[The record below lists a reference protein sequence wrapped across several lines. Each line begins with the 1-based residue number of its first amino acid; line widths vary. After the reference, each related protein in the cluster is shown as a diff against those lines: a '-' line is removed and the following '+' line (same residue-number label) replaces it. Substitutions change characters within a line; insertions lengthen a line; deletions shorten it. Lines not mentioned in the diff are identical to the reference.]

1 MKLFDDFYLLSS
13 VVLSLSLWHT
23 KTPHFL
29 NSIPYC
35 LTNGVQF
42 ILLAAAMAVSMMTAC
57 GTTGGGNGGN
67 GGNNGSKP
75 GTSEGIGN
83 GGNGGNNGSKPGT
96 SEGGD
101 EKPDKP
107 GASVIPADP
116 AKVTWDTSLTKKCY
130 NAVSADDFKVSG
142 LLGGG
147 AFGYATQGK
156 KQFVVNQEDQNRM
169 IAFYTPDGESLYL
182 TSYKLT
188 ADTTVDNLTWTSIEE
203 YGKSEGASD
212 EKIAKEKQGILEEL
226 KETKNLIYIANKVVP
241 LTFSA
246 ENYTDPS
253 AQEFYRESIKAN
265 VDGVVYTYEFY
276 YAAKDMAD
284 GNGKVVYKNK
294 KGDMTR
300 ICRVND
306 DTSTQLVVS
315 TQLSRCDAKMFP
327 KVN

>member
-1 MKLFDDFYLLSS
+1 MGVKHIFE
-13 VVLSLSLWHT
+13 VLRNKKQETCIMRWY
-23 KTPHFL
+23 KKAAA
-29 NSIPYC
+29 
-35 LTNGVQF
+35 V
-42 ILLAAAMAVSMMTAC
+42 LLAAAMAVSMMTAC

-75 GTSEGIGN
+75 GTSEGSGN

-156 KQFVVNQEDQNRM
+156 KQFVVNQEHQNTM

-188 ADTTVDNLTWTSIEE
+188 ADTTDTTVNDLTWTSIEK
-203 YGKSEGASD
+203 YGKSEGAND

-226 KETKNLIYIANKVVP
+226 KEIKNLIYIANKVVP

-246 ENYTDPS
+246 ENYTDPF

-284 GNGKVVYKNK
+284 GNGKVVYK

-300 ICRVND
+300 IRRVNGG
-306 DTSTQLVVS
+306 TSTQLFVS

-327 KVN
+327 KGN

>member
-1 MKLFDDFYLLSS
+1 MGVKHIFE
-13 VVLSLSLWHT
+13 VLRNKKQETCIMRWY
-23 KTPHFL
+23 KKAAA
-29 NSIPYC
+29 
-35 LTNGVQF
+35 V
-42 ILLAAAMAVSMMTAC
+42 LLAAAMAVSMMTAC
-57 GTTGGGNGGN
+57 GTTGG
-67 GGNNGSKP
+67 
-75 GTSEGIGN
+75 GN

-156 KQFVVNQEDQNRM
+156 KQFVVNQEHQNRM

-188 ADTTVDNLTWTSIEE
+188 ADTTDTTVNDLTWTSIEK
-203 YGKSEGASD
+203 YGKSEGAND

-226 KETKNLIYIANKVVP
+226 KEIKNLIYIANKVVP

-246 ENYTDPS
+246 ENYTDS
-253 AQEFYRESIKAN
+253 FAQEFYRESIKAN

-284 GNGKVVYKNK
+284 GNGKVVYK

-300 ICRVND
+300 IRRVNGG
-306 DTSTQLVVS
+306 TSTQLFVS

-327 KVN
+327 KGN

>member
-1 MKLFDDFYLLSS
+1 MRWYKKAAA
-13 VVLSLSLWHT
+13 V
-23 KTPHFL
+23 
-29 NSIPYC
+29 
-35 LTNGVQF
+35 
-42 ILLAAAMAVSMMTAC
+42 LLAAAMAVSMMTAC

-75 GTSEGIGN
+75 GTSEDSGN

-156 KQFVVNQEDQNRM
+156 KQFVVNQEDQNTM

-188 ADTTVDNLTWTSIEE
+188 ADTTDTTVNDLTWTSIEK
-203 YGKSEGASD
+203 YGKSKGAND

-226 KETKNLIYIANKVVP
+226 KEIKNLIYIANKVVP

-246 ENYTDPS
+246 ENYTDS
-253 AQEFYRESIKAN
+253 FAQEFYRESIKAN

-284 GNGKVVYKNK
+284 GNGKVVYK

-300 ICRVND
+300 IRRVNGG
-306 DTSTQLVVS
+306 TSTQLFVS

-327 KVN
+327 KGN

>member
-1 MKLFDDFYLLSS
+1 
-13 VVLSLSLWHT
+13 
-23 KTPHFL
+23 
-29 NSIPYC
+29 
-35 LTNGVQF
+35 
-42 ILLAAAMAVSMMTAC
+42 MAVSMMTAC

-75 GTSEGIGN
+75 GTSEGSGN

-156 KQFVVNQEDQNRM
+156 KQFVVNQEDQNMM

-188 ADTTVDNLTWTSIEE
+188 ADTTDTTVNDLTWTSIEK
-203 YGKSEGASD
+203 YGKSEGAND

-226 KETKNLIYIANKVVP
+226 KEIKNLIYIANKVVP

-246 ENYTDPS
+246 ENYTDS
-253 AQEFYRESIKAN
+253 FAQEFYRESIKAN

-284 GNGKVVYKNK
+284 GNGKVVYK

-300 ICRVND
+300 IRRVNGG
-306 DTSTQLVVS
+306 TSTQLFVS

-327 KVN
+327 KGN

>member
-1 MKLFDDFYLLSS
+1 MRWYKKAAA
-13 VVLSLSLWHT
+13 V
-23 KTPHFL
+23 
-29 NSIPYC
+29 
-35 LTNGVQF
+35 
-42 ILLAAAMAVSMMTAC
+42 LLAAAMAVSMMTAC

-75 GTSEGIGN
+75 GTSEGSGN

-156 KQFVVNQEDQNRM
+156 KQFVVNQEHQNTM

-188 ADTTVDNLTWTSIEE
+188 ADTTDTTVNDLTWTSIEK
-203 YGKSEGASD
+203 YGKSKGAND

-226 KETKNLIYIANKVVP
+226 KEIKNLIYIANKVVP

-246 ENYTDPS
+246 ENYTDS
-253 AQEFYRESIKAN
+253 FAQEFYRESIKAN

-284 GNGKVVYKNK
+284 GNGKVVYK

-300 ICRVND
+300 IRRVNGG
-306 DTSTQLVVS
+306 TSTQLFVS

-327 KVN
+327 KGN

>member
-1 MKLFDDFYLLSS
+1 MRWYKKAAA
-13 VVLSLSLWHT
+13 V
-23 KTPHFL
+23 
-29 NSIPYC
+29 
-35 LTNGVQF
+35 
-42 ILLAAAMAVSMMTAC
+42 LLAAAMAVSMMTAC

-75 GTSEGIGN
+75 GTSEGSGN

-156 KQFVVNQEDQNRM
+156 KQFVVNQEDQNTM

-188 ADTTVDNLTWTSIEE
+188 ADTTDTTVNDLTWTSIEE
-203 YGKSEGASD
+203 CRKSEGASD
-212 EKIAKEKQGILEEL
+212 EKIAKEKQGILDEL
-226 KETKNLIYIANKVVP
+226 KEPKNLIYIANKVVP

-246 ENYTDPS
+246 ENYTDPF

-276 YAAKDMAD
+276 YAAKDMTD
-284 GNGKVVYKNK
+284 GNGKAVYK

-300 ICRVND
+300 IRRVNGG
-306 DTSTQLVVS
+306 TSTQLFVS

-327 KVN
+327 KGN

>member
-1 MKLFDDFYLLSS
+1 MGVKHIFE
-13 VVLSLSLWHT
+13 VLRNKKQETCIMRWY
-23 KTPHFL
+23 KKAAA
-29 NSIPYC
+29 
-35 LTNGVQF
+35 V
-42 ILLAAAMAVSMMTAC
+42 LLAAAMAVSMMTAC

-75 GTSEGIGN
+75 GTSEGSGN

-156 KQFVVNQEDQNRM
+156 KQFVVNQEDQNTM

-188 ADTTVDNLTWTSIEE
+188 ADTTVNNLTWTSIEA

-212 EKIAKEKQGILEEL
+212 EKIAIEKQGILDEL

-284 GNGKVVYKNK
+284 GNGKVVYK

-300 ICRVND
+300 IRQVNGG
-306 DTSTQLVVS
+306 TSTQLFVS

-327 KVN
+327 KGN

>member
-1 MKLFDDFYLLSS
+1 MRWYKKAAA
-13 VVLSLSLWHT
+13 V
-23 KTPHFL
+23 
-29 NSIPYC
+29 
-35 LTNGVQF
+35 
-42 ILLAAAMAVSMMTAC
+42 LLAAAMAVSMMTAC

-75 GTSEGIGN
+75 GTSEG
-83 GGNGGNNGSKPGT
+83 
-96 SEGGD
+96 GD

-107 GASVIPADP
+107 GASAIPADP

-156 KQFVVNQEDQNRM
+156 KQFVVNQEHQNTM

-188 ADTTVDNLTWTSIEE
+188 ADTTDTTVNDLTWTSIEA
-203 YGKSEGASD
+203 YGKSEGAND

-226 KETKNLIYIANKVVP
+226 KEIKNLIYIANKVVP

-246 ENYTDPS
+246 ENYTDS
-253 AQEFYRESIKAN
+253 FAQEFYRESIKAN

-284 GNGKVVYKNK
+284 GNGKVVYK

-300 ICRVND
+300 IRRVNGG
-306 DTSTQLVVS
+306 TSTQLFVS

-327 KVN
+327 KGN

>member
-1 MKLFDDFYLLSS
+1 MRWYKKAAA
-13 VVLSLSLWHT
+13 V
-23 KTPHFL
+23 
-29 NSIPYC
+29 
-35 LTNGVQF
+35 
-42 ILLAAAMAVSMMTAC
+42 LLAAAMAVSMMTAC

-75 GTSEGIGN
+75 GTSEGSGN

-101 EKPDKP
+101 EKSDKP

-156 KQFVVNQEDQNRM
+156 KQFVVNQEHQNTM

-188 ADTTVDNLTWTSIEE
+188 ADTTDTTVNDLTWTSIEK
-203 YGKSEGASD
+203 YGKSEGAND

-226 KETKNLIYIANKVVP
+226 KEIKNLIYIANKVVP
-241 LTFSA
+241 RTFSA
-246 ENYTDPS
+246 ENDTDS
-253 AQEFYRESIKAN
+253 FAQEFYRESIKAN

-284 GNGKVVYKNK
+284 GNGKVVYK

-300 ICRVND
+300 IRRVNGG
-306 DTSTQLVVS
+306 TSTQLFVS

-327 KVN
+327 KGN

>member
-1 MKLFDDFYLLSS
+1 MGVKHIFE
-13 VVLSLSLWHT
+13 VLRNKKQETCIMRWY
-23 KTPHFL
+23 KKAAA
-29 NSIPYC
+29 
-35 LTNGVQF
+35 V
-42 ILLAAAMAVSMMTAC
+42 LLAAAMAVSMMTAC
-57 GTTGGGNGGN
+57 GTTGG
-67 GGNNGSKP
+67 
-75 GTSEGIGN
+75 GN

-130 NAVSADDFKVSG
+130 NAVSADNFKVSG

-156 KQFVVNQEDQNRM
+156 KQFVVNQEDQNTM

-188 ADTTVDNLTWTSIEE
+188 ADTTVNNLTWTSIEE
-203 YGKSEGASD
+203 YGKSKGAND

-226 KETKNLIYIANKVVP
+226 KEIKNLIYIANKVVP

-246 ENYTDPS
+246 ENYTEPF

-284 GNGKVVYKNK
+284 GNGKVVYK

-306 DTSTQLVVS
+306 DTSTLLFVS

-327 KVN
+327 KGN

>member
-1 MKLFDDFYLLSS
+1 MRWYKKAAA
-13 VVLSLSLWHT
+13 V
-23 KTPHFL
+23 
-29 NSIPYC
+29 
-35 LTNGVQF
+35 
-42 ILLAAAMAVSMMTAC
+42 LLAAAMAVSMMTAC

-75 GTSEGIGN
+75 GTSEGSGN

-96 SEGGD
+96 SGGGD

-156 KQFVVNQEDQNRM
+156 KQFVVNQEDQNTM

-188 ADTTVDNLTWTSIEE
+188 ADTTDTTVNDLTWTSIEK
-203 YGKSEGASD
+203 YGKSKGAND

-226 KETKNLIYIANKVVP
+226 KEIKNLIYIANKVVP

-246 ENYTDPS
+246 ENYTDS
-253 AQEFYRESIKAN
+253 FAQEFYRESIKAN

-284 GNGKVVYKNK
+284 GNGKVVYK

-300 ICRVND
+300 IRRVNGG
-306 DTSTQLVVS
+306 TSTQLFVS

-327 KVN
+327 KGN

>member
-1 MKLFDDFYLLSS
+1 MRWYKKAAA
-13 VVLSLSLWHT
+13 V
-23 KTPHFL
+23 
-29 NSIPYC
+29 
-35 LTNGVQF
+35 
-42 ILLAAAMAVSMMTAC
+42 LLAAAMAVSMMTAC

-75 GTSEGIGN
+75 GTSEGSGN

-156 KQFVVNQEDQNRM
+156 KQFVVNQEHQNTM

-188 ADTTVDNLTWTSIEE
+188 ADTTDTTVNDLTWTSIEK
-203 YGKSEGASD
+203 YGKSKGAND

-226 KETKNLIYIANKVVP
+226 KEIKNLIYIANKVVP

-246 ENYTDPS
+246 ENYTDS
-253 AQEFYRESIKAN
+253 FAQEFYRESIKAN
-265 VDGVVYTYEFY
+265 VDGVGYTYEFY

-284 GNGKVVYKNK
+284 GNGKVVYK

-300 ICRVND
+300 IRRVNGG
-306 DTSTQLVVS
+306 TSTQLFVS

-327 KVN
+327 KGN

>member
-1 MKLFDDFYLLSS
+1 VGVKHIFE
-13 VVLSLSLWHT
+13 VLRNKKQETCIMRWY
-23 KTPHFL
+23 KKAAA
-29 NSIPYC
+29 
-35 LTNGVQF
+35 V
-42 ILLAAAMAVSMMTAC
+42 LLAAAMAVSMMTAC

-75 GTSEGIGN
+75 GTSEGSGN

-107 GASVIPADP
+107 GASAIPADP

-156 KQFVVNQEDQNRM
+156 KQFVVNQEDQNTM

-188 ADTTVDNLTWTSIEE
+188 ADTTVNDLTWTSIEE
-203 YGKSEGASD
+203 YGKSEGAND
-212 EKIAKEKQGILEEL
+212 EKIAKEKQGILDEL
-226 KETKNLIYIANKVVP
+226 KEIKNLIYIANKVVP

-246 ENYTDPS
+246 ENYTDPF

-265 VDGVVYTYEFY
+265 VDDVVYTYEFY

-284 GNGKVVYKNK
+284 GNGKVVYK

-300 ICRVND
+300 IRRVNGG
-306 DTSTQLVVS
+306 TSTQLFVS

-327 KVN
+327 KGN

>member
-1 MKLFDDFYLLSS
+1 MGVKHIFE
-13 VVLSLSLWHT
+13 VLRNKKQETCIMRWY
-23 KTPHFL
+23 KKAAA
-29 NSIPYC
+29 
-35 LTNGVQF
+35 V
-42 ILLAAAMAVSMMTAC
+42 LLAAAMAVSMMTAC

-75 GTSEGIGN
+75 STSEGSGN

-107 GASVIPADP
+107 GASAIPADP

-156 KQFVVNQEDQNRM
+156 KQFVVNQEDQNTM

-188 ADTTVDNLTWTSIEE
+188 ADTTDTTVNDLTWTSIEE

-246 ENYTDPS
+246 ENYTDS
-253 AQEFYRESIKAN
+253 FAQEFYRESIKAN

-284 GNGKVVYKNK
+284 GNGKAVYK

-300 ICRVND
+300 IRRVNGG
-306 DTSTQLVVS
+306 TSTQLFVS

-327 KVN
+327 KGN

>member
-1 MKLFDDFYLLSS
+1 MGVKHIFE
-13 VVLSLSLWHT
+13 VLRNKKQETCIMRWY
-23 KTPHFL
+23 KKAAA
-29 NSIPYC
+29 
-35 LTNGVQF
+35 V
-42 ILLAAAMAVSMMTAC
+42 LLAAAMAVSMMTAC
-57 GTTGGGNGGN
+57 GTTGGGDGGN

-75 GTSEGIGN
+75 GTSEGSGN

-156 KQFVVNQEDQNRM
+156 KQFVVNQEDQNMM

-188 ADTTVDNLTWTSIEE
+188 ADTTDTTVNDLTWTSIEK
-203 YGKSEGASD
+203 YGKSEGAND

-226 KETKNLIYIANKVVP
+226 KEIKNLIYIANKVVP

-246 ENYTDPS
+246 ENYTDS
-253 AQEFYRESIKAN
+253 FAQEFYRESIKAN

-284 GNGKVVYKNK
+284 GNGKVVYK

-300 ICRVND
+300 IRRVNGG
-306 DTSTQLVVS
+306 TSTQLFVS

-327 KVN
+327 KGN

>member
-1 MKLFDDFYLLSS
+1 MGVKHIFE
-13 VVLSLSLWHT
+13 VLRNKKQETCIMRWY
-23 KTPHFL
+23 KKAAA
-29 NSIPYC
+29 
-35 LTNGVQF
+35 V
-42 ILLAAAMAVSMMTAC
+42 LLAAAMAVSMMTAC
-57 GTTGGGNGGN
+57 GTTGG
-67 GGNNGSKP
+67 
-75 GTSEGIGN
+75 GN

-156 KQFVVNQEDQNRM
+156 KQFVVNQEDQNTM

-188 ADTTVDNLTWTSIEE
+188 ADTTVNNLTWTSIEA

-212 EKIAKEKQGILEEL
+212 EKIAIEKQGILDEL
-226 KETKNLIYIANKVVP
+226 KEPKNLIYIANKVVP

-246 ENYTDPS
+246 ENYTNPF

-284 GNGKVVYKNK
+284 GNGKVVYK

-300 ICRVND
+300 IRRVNGG
-306 DTSTQLVVS
+306 TSTQLFVS

-327 KVN
+327 KGN

>member
-1 MKLFDDFYLLSS
+1 MGVKHIFE
-13 VVLSLSLWHT
+13 VLRNKKQETCIMRWY
-23 KTPHFL
+23 KKAAA
-29 NSIPYC
+29 
-35 LTNGVQF
+35 V
-42 ILLAAAMAVSMMTAC
+42 LLAAAMAVSMMTAC

-75 GTSEGIGN
+75 GTSEGGEE
-83 GGNGGNNGSKPGT
+83 KPGKP
-96 SEGGD
+96 EGGEEKPD
-101 EKPDKP
+101 KPEGGEEKPDKP

>member
-1 MKLFDDFYLLSS
+1 MRWYKKAAA
-13 VVLSLSLWHT
+13 V
-23 KTPHFL
+23 
-29 NSIPYC
+29 
-35 LTNGVQF
+35 
-42 ILLAAAMAVSMMTAC
+42 LLAAAMAVSMMTAC

-75 GTSEGIGN
+75 GTSEGSGN

-156 KQFVVNQEDQNRM
+156 KQFVVNQEDQNTM

-188 ADTTVDNLTWTSIEE
+188 ADTTDTTVNDLTWTSIEK
-203 YGKSEGASD
+203 YGKSKGAND

-226 KETKNLIYIANKVVP
+226 KEIKNLIYIANKVVP

-300 ICRVND
+300 IRRVNGG
-306 DTSTQLVVS
+306 TSTQLFVS

>member
-1 MKLFDDFYLLSS
+1 MGVKHIFE
-13 VVLSLSLWHT
+13 VLRNKKQETCIMRWY
-23 KTPHFL
+23 KKAAA
-29 NSIPYC
+29 
-35 LTNGVQF
+35 V
-42 ILLAAAMAVSMMTAC
+42 LLAAAMAVSMMTAC

-75 GTSEGIGN
+75 GTSEGSGN

-156 KQFVVNQEDQNRM
+156 KQFVVNQEHQNTM

-188 ADTTVDNLTWTSIEE
+188 ADTTDTTVNNLTWTSIEA

-284 GNGKVVYKNK
+284 GNGKVVYK

-300 ICRVND
+300 IRRVNGG
-306 DTSTQLVVS
+306 TSTQLFVS

-327 KVN
+327 KGN

>member
-1 MKLFDDFYLLSS
+1 MRWYKKAAA
-13 VVLSLSLWHT
+13 V
-23 KTPHFL
+23 
-29 NSIPYC
+29 
-35 LTNGVQF
+35 
-42 ILLAAAMAVSMMTAC
+42 LLAAAMAVSMMTAC

-75 GTSEGIGN
+75 GTSEGSGN

-156 KQFVVNQEDQNRM
+156 KQFVVNQEHQNTM

-188 ADTTVDNLTWTSIEE
+188 ADTTDTTVNDLTWTSIEK
-203 YGKSEGASD
+203 YGKSKGAND

-226 KETKNLIYIANKVVP
+226 KEIKNLIYIANKVVP

-246 ENYTDPS
+246 ENDTDS
-253 AQEFYRESIKAN
+253 FAQEFYRESIKAN

-284 GNGKVVYKNK
+284 GNGKVVYK

-300 ICRVND
+300 IRRVNGG
-306 DTSTQLVVS
+306 TSTQLFVS

-327 KVN
+327 KGN

>member
-1 MKLFDDFYLLSS
+1 MRLYQKAAA
-13 VVLSLSLWHT
+13 V
-23 KTPHFL
+23 
-29 NSIPYC
+29 
-35 LTNGVQF
+35 
-42 ILLAAAMAVSMMTAC
+42 LLAAAMAVSMMTAC

-67 GGNNGSKP
+67 GGDNGSKP
-75 GTSEGIGN
+75 GTSEGGGN
-83 GGNGGNNGSKPGT
+83 GDNGGNNGSKPGT

-147 AFGYATQGK
+147 AFGYATHGK
-156 KQFVVNQEDQNRM
+156 KQFVVNQEDQKDQSTM

-188 ADTTVDNLTWTSIEE
+188 ADTTVNDLTWMSIEE
-203 YGKSEGASD
+203 SWKSEGASD
-212 EKIAKEKQGILEEL
+212 EKIAIEKQGILDEL
-226 KETKNLIYIANKVVP
+226 KEPKNLIYIANKVVP

-246 ENYTDPS
+246 ENYTDS
-253 AQEFYRESIKAN
+253 FAQEFYRESIKAN

-284 GNGKVVYKNK
+284 GNGKVVYK

-300 ICRVND
+300 ICRVNGG
-306 DTSTQLVVS
+306 TSTQLFVS

-327 KVN
+327 KGN

>member
-1 MKLFDDFYLLSS
+1 MRWYKKAAA
-13 VVLSLSLWHT
+13 V
-23 KTPHFL
+23 
-29 NSIPYC
+29 
-35 LTNGVQF
+35 
-42 ILLAAAMAVSMMTAC
+42 LLAAAMAVSMMTAC

-75 GTSEGIGN
+75 GTSEGSGN

-156 KQFVVNQEDQNRM
+156 KQFVVNQEHQNRM

-188 ADTTVDNLTWTSIEE
+188 ADTTDTTVNDLTWTSIEK
-203 YGKSEGASD
+203 YGKSEGAND

-226 KETKNLIYIANKVVP
+226 KEIKNLIYIANKVVP

-246 ENYTDPS
+246 ENYTDS
-253 AQEFYRESIKAN
+253 FAQEFYRESIKAN

-284 GNGKVVYKNK
+284 GNGKVVYK

-300 ICRVND
+300 IRRVNGG
-306 DTSTQLVVS
+306 TSTQLFVS

-327 KVN
+327 KGN

>member
-1 MKLFDDFYLLSS
+1 MGVKHIFE
-13 VVLSLSLWHT
+13 VLRNKKQETCIMRSNN
-23 KTPHFL
+23 KAAA
-29 NSIPYC
+29 
-35 LTNGVQF
+35 V
-42 ILLAAAMAVSMMTAC
+42 LLAAAMAVSMMTAC
-57 GTTGGGNGGN
+57 GTTGG
-67 GGNNGSKP
+67 
-75 GTSEGIGN
+75 GN

-156 KQFVVNQEDQNRM
+156 KQFVVNQEDQNTM

-188 ADTTVDNLTWTSIEE
+188 ADTTVNNLTWTSIEE
-203 YGKSEGASD
+203 YGKSEGAND
-212 EKIAKEKQGILEEL
+212 EKIAIEKQGILDEL

-253 AQEFYRESIKAN
+253 AQEFYRESIMAN

-284 GNGKVVYKNK
+284 ANGKVEYKNK

-300 ICRVND
+300 ICRVNG
-306 DTSTQLVVS
+306 DTSTLLFVS
-315 TQLSRCDAKMFP
+315 TQLARCDAKMFP

>member
-1 MKLFDDFYLLSS
+1 MGVKHIFE
-13 VVLSLSLWHT
+13 VLRNKKQETCIMRWY
-23 KTPHFL
+23 KKAAA
-29 NSIPYC
+29 
-35 LTNGVQF
+35 V
-42 ILLAAAMAVSMMTAC
+42 LLAAAMAVSMMTAC

-75 GTSEGIGN
+75 GTSEGSGN

-156 KQFVVNQEDQNRM
+156 KQFVVNQEHQNTM

-188 ADTTVDNLTWTSIEE
+188 ADTTDTTVNDLTWTSIEK
-203 YGKSEGASD
+203 YGKSEGAND

-226 KETKNLIYIANKVVP
+226 KEIKNLIYIANKVVP

-246 ENYTDPS
+246 ENYTDS
-253 AQEFYRESIKAN
+253 FAQEFYRESIKAN

-284 GNGKVVYKNK
+284 GNGKVVYK

-300 ICRVND
+300 IRRVNGG
-306 DTSTQLVVS
+306 TSTQLFVS

-327 KVN
+327 KGN

>member
-1 MKLFDDFYLLSS
+1 MRWYKKAAA
-13 VVLSLSLWHT
+13 V
-23 KTPHFL
+23 
-29 NSIPYC
+29 
-35 LTNGVQF
+35 
-42 ILLAAAMAVSMMTAC
+42 LLAAAMAVSMMTAC

-75 GTSEGIGN
+75 GTSEGSGN

-156 KQFVVNQEDQNRM
+156 KQFVVNQEHQNTM

-188 ADTTVDNLTWTSIEE
+188 ADTTDTTVNDLTWTSIEK
-203 YGKSEGASD
+203 YGKSEGAND

-226 KETKNLIYIANKVVP
+226 KEIKNLIYIANKVVP
-241 LTFSA
+241 RTFSA
-246 ENYTDPS
+246 ENYTDS
-253 AQEFYRESIKAN
+253 FAQEFYRESIKAN

-284 GNGKVVYKNK
+284 GNGKVVYK

-300 ICRVND
+300 IRRVNGG
-306 DTSTQLVVS
+306 TSTQLFVS

-327 KVN
+327 KGN

>member
-1 MKLFDDFYLLSS
+1 MGVKHIFE
-13 VVLSLSLWHT
+13 VLRNKKQETCIMRWY
-23 KTPHFL
+23 KKAAA
-29 NSIPYC
+29 
-35 LTNGVQF
+35 V
-42 ILLAAAMAVSMMTAC
+42 LLAAAMAVSMMTAC

-75 GTSEGIGN
+75 GTSEGSGN

-156 KQFVVNQEDQNRM
+156 KQFVVNQEDQNTM

-188 ADTTVDNLTWTSIEE
+188 ADTTVNNLTWTSIEE
-203 YGKSEGASD
+203 YGKSEGAND
-212 EKIAKEKQGILEEL
+212 EKIAIEKQGILDEL
-226 KETKNLIYIANKVVP
+226 KEPKNLIYIANKVVP

-284 GNGKVVYKNK
+284 GNGKVVYK

-300 ICRVND
+300 IRRVNGG
-306 DTSTQLVVS
+306 TSTQLFVS

-327 KVN
+327 KGN